1 MLLGINREWL
11 GDFDFDDTADTGRL
25 HSVLKALFMY
35 FDDSRTVR
43 NDHTKVTIP
52 HPVRSAK
59 SSTFGLS

>member
-1 MLLGINREWL
+1 MTRAVGYQPRVAL

-25 HSVLKALFMY
+25 KPLFMY
-35 FDDSRTVR
+35 FGDFCSVR